1 MAIKRAQRG
10 ASYYKLKNGT
20 LHAQHVA
27 GHDIEIIDP
36 TGAGD
41 CFGATFITFFL
52 SGFPAHKA
60 LQYANASGALAVMR
74 QGPMEGIS
82 SLADIE
88 DFLQQH

>member
-1 MAIKRAQRG
+1 
-10 ASYYKLKNGT
+10 
-20 LHAQHVA
+20 
-27 GHDIEIIDP
+27 
-36 TGAGD
+36 GD
-41 CFGATFITFFL
+41 CFGATFITLFL

-88 DFLQQH
+88 DFLQQY

>member
-1 MAIKRAQRG
+1 MLQVTISKLSIQRVQ
-10 ASYYKLKNGT
+10 AT
-20 LHAQHVA
+20 A
-27 GHDIEIIDP
+27 
-36 TGAGD
+36 
-41 CFGATFITFFL
+41 FGATFITLFL

-88 DFLQQH
+88 DFCSSTERQFSVRLFSLPEELP